1 MEITSQELTEKIK
14 NGEKMIVDF
23 WAPWCGPCR
32 VMKPFFEKAGQML
45 KEESSSVNLYTFN
58 IESDKDFAINE
69 MEIRSVPTIKAFNG
83 GEVTHRT
90 TGVLRTEQ
98 IIEIANVL

>member
-1 MEITSQELTEKIK
+1 MEITSKELSEKIK

-32 VMKPFFEKAGQML
+32 VMKPFFEKAEQIL
-45 KEESSSVNLYTFN
+45 KEQSSSVSLYTFN

-69 MEIRSVPTIKAFNG
+69 MEIRSVPTIKGFNG
-83 GEVTHRT
+83 ASVKHRS

-98 IIEIANVL
+98 IVEIAKII